1 MKWVIGILALLIPFG
16 IFIAIIGVIAYL
28 IGQRLDE
35 KKKETFEKRDN

>member
-1 MKWVIGILALLIPFG
+1 MKWVVGILALLIPFG
-16 IFIAIIGVIAYL
+16 IFVAIVCVVAYL